1 MNKTGDMMRTW
12 LTLFLL
18 SALFT
23 GCNSGIQ
30 TNVNE
35 DESSAQTL
43 LSKGTSSM
51 QDENSFTILNS
62 GQYPISTEG
71 EKETTIYHSDSA
83 EDVAAFEEAY
93 MRLTNEVA
101 PSFEGTIII
110 AKMGQKSTG
119 GYSIEVESVK
129 DSGRF
134 MELTLVSKSP
144 NALATMALTNPF
156 VVVYLPN
163 NHKDVKI
170 IDK

>member
-1 MNKTGDMMRTW
+1 MKTW

-18 SALFT
+18 SLLFT

-30 TNVNE
+30 TDV
-35 DESSAQTL
+35 DEGETSTQKL

-51 QDENSFTILNS
+51 QNENSFTILNS

-71 EKETTIYHSDSA
+71 EKETTIYHSDVA
-83 EDVAAFEEAY
+83 EDVRAFEEAY
-93 MRLTNEVA
+93 IALTNEIA

-119 GYSIEVESVK
+119 GYSIEVQSVK
-129 DSGRF
+129 DTGRF
-134 MELTLVSKSP
+134 SEVTLVSQSP
-144 NALATMALTNPF
+144 NGLATMALTNPF
-156 VVVYLPN
+156 VIVYLPN
-163 NHKDVKI
+163 SHKDVTI